1 MSKKIGRFLVLLG
14 LLLTA
19 MFILSDLA
27 QAVEYRFLIFGAVTL
42 LMGILILAMN
52 PGPQVEPP
60 QRFRLLKKIMD
71 RESKDKKKDQET
83 KR

>member
-27 QAVEYRFLIFGAVTL
+27 QAVEYRFLIFGAMTL
-42 LMGILILAMN
+42 LMGILILAAQTS
-52 PGPQVEPP
+52 GPDQPP
-60 QRFRLLKKIMD
+60 AQAR
-71 RESKDKKKDQET
+71 
-83 KR
+83 KRGR